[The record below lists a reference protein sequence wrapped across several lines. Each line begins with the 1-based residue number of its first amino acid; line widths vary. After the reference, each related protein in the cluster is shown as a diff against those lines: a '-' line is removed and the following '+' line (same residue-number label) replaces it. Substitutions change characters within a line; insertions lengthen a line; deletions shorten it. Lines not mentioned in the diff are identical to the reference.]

1 MPGLPVRL
9 VRRDDKEIRL
19 DCTDYMVQ
27 VNRMVRSTPIPFTGE
42 RFGGDLNMVTTSIR
56 LNVILRDDN
65 CAEVSTEVTGAKAFL
80 DFTQTM
86 SEISPSESLPSPFMK
101 AEGGTMTRAL
111 LDDTVITIPA
121 RASDGSVTELKITL
135 KDASGTSTGYDNNQ
149 AEMTLNMQQA
159 HTGDNIAALIQSDE
173 QPTAAALATFV
184 RAYIAGNTTFAGLVT
199 ATVDSAG
206 IVKLVNVN
214 KGAWSED
221 VTCTTAGTN
230 VDPLVLGFS
239 GGAAQSC
246 YSAGDKV
253 QNLMGAVSNNTIL
266 GGVGSIFGTGGKGG
280 NLNLDY
286 DLLGNA
292 NSESYESD
300 YIVGLLIPYNSLVG
314 VSPGIQQTDAPQ
326 SYVPRNFFYA
336 TGFNERDKG
345 ADANTN
351 KTASESF
358 EIGDKYSGIR
368 GTVTA
373 VEFKYN
379 AGSSVYEGSIT
390 FGPMDAIVGV

>member
-56 LNVILRDDN
+56 LNVVLRDDN
-65 CAEVSTEVTGAKAFL
+65 CGEISTEVTGAKAFL
-80 DFTQTM
+80 DFNEAMAQLSTN
-86 SEISPSESLPSPFMK
+86 ESLPTTFMK
-101 AEGGTMTRAL
+101 QDGGTMTRASL
-111 LDDTVITIPA
+111 NDTVITIPA
-121 RASDGSVTELKITL
+121 RASDGNVTELKMTL

-149 AEMTLNMQQA
+149 AEMILNMREA
-159 HTGDNIAALIQSDE
+159 HSGDSIAALDVE
-173 QPTAAALATFV
+173 PTAAELATFV

-199 ATVDSAG
+199 ATVETSG

-214 KGAWSED
+214 KGGWNESIA
-221 VTCTTAGTN
+221 CTTTSRHP
-230 VDPLVLGFS
+230 DPVVLGFS
-239 GGAAQSC
+239 GGAAQNC

-253 QNLMGAVSNNTIL
+253 QNLLGSVANNTIL

-280 NLNLDY
+280 ILNLDY
-286 DLLGNA
+286 DLLGNQ

-314 VSPGIQQTDAPQ
+314 VDPGIQQTEAPQ
-326 SYVPRNFFYA
+326 SYAARNFFYA
-336 TGFNERDKG
+336 TGFSEGDKG
-345 ADANTN
+345 ADANAN
-351 KTASESF
+351 RNASDSF
-358 EIGDKYSGIR
+358 DVGDKYSGIR